1 MKKYLE
7 QRLSALLQLHLSDQ
21 QVHCLLMCDLYDFGK
36 SSWQYWKMQVV
47 ILVTE
52 YLQAA
57 ADPMLI
63 HWQSKYVATLAD
75 MS

>member
-1 MKKYLE
+1 
-7 QRLSALLQLHLSDQ
+7 
-21 QVHCLLMCDLYDFGK
+21 MCDLYDFGK
-36 SSWQYWKMQVV
+36 SSWQYWKIQVV

-52 YLQAA
+52 DLQAA
-57 ADPMLI
+57 ADPMLT